1 MQSADGRY
9 CLFMATREA
18 ALPGVDPCQWTLR
31 RRFGPE
37 FGADINR
44 DGVVTAT
51 DLALLLGAWGSDN
64 ADADL
69 DGNGVVESMDV
80 AVLLAGWSG

>member
-1 MQSADGRY
+1 MQSTDGRY
-9 CLFMATREA
+9 CLF
-18 ALPGVDPCQWTLR
+18 GVWKPPSFRFGSCGQNLR

-37 FGADINR
+37 FGADIDR
-44 DGVVTAT
+44 DGAVTAT

-64 ADADL
+64 AEADL

-80 AVLLAGWSG
+80 AMLVAAWNG